1 VIQGRQVAMI
11 IFFNVYLW
19 CDGAN
24 LIVFHSSP
32 VCLFVPPGL
41 WFIFTSGKQNNNRSK
56 SRQKNEKVK
65 EMNDQQLIS
74 WWFLGVVENSGAG
87 S

>member
-1 VIQGRQVAMI
+1 MIYFYERQTKQQSVQK
-11 IFFNVYLW
+11 
-19 CDGAN
+19 
-24 LIVFHSSP
+24 
-32 VCLFVPPGL
+32 PP
-41 WFIFTSGKQNNNRSK
+41 
-56 SRQKNEKVK
+56 KNEKVK